1 MRNRNGFAKFVRG
14 LSEPH
19 PVALSE
25 KHPRKAKS
33 RQPLI
38 PEQKALRRHRGPQ
51 SCPISANRST
61 NHRGHAPDQFR
72 GNLPTK
78 TEIVTALPSYIGQRL
93 SDIRRGWCPSRSP
106 QRGAERVVRSD
117 ASEAHRLS
125 LSARFLSA
133 RDRQVKA
140 KQQQMKHFRGSPYA
154 THQVRHQ
161 PPNPASE
168 AGQHP
173 EIGPH
178 LRYYIT
184 YSEAAVHP
192 NGADPAFRAPDTPN
206 PRPRHHPDPQPHAA

>member
-1 MRNRNGFAKFVRG
+1 MRTRNGFAKFVRG

-106 QRGAERVVRSD
+106 SKRGRE
-117 ASEAHRLS
+117 
-125 LSARFLSA
+125 
-133 RDRQVKA
+133 
-140 KQQQMKHFRGSPYA
+140 GSPFRRKRSSPPVVECAVSIGAGSPSQGETTADEALPRLA
-154 THQVRHQ
+154 TCNSSSPTPATQ
-161 PPNPASE
+161 PGFGSRPTSRNW
-168 AGQHP
+168 
-173 EIGPH
+173 
-178 LRYYIT
+178 
-184 YSEAAVHP
+184 
-192 NGADPAFRAPDTPN
+192 PAFTVFNYLIRGG
-206 PRPRHHPDPQPHAA
+206 